1 MFLIFCKD
9 VYTCDGAFMFFDTLP
24 APFAIDWLR
33 LQETTETDWSSFWK
47 FVRSRLLMCALR
59 HLIVSSWSL
68 VSLWWADSFSF

>member
-1 MFLIFCKD
+1 
-9 VYTCDGAFMFFDTLP
+9 MFFDTLP

-59 HLIVSSWSL
+59 HLIVSS
-68 VSLWWADSFSF
+68 

>member
-1 MFLIFCKD
+1 
-9 VYTCDGAFMFFDTLP
+9 MFFDTLP